1 MWYKLGCVEYIIPNI
16 LKVFIVS
23 YFLIA
28 TEAVYRLEVGVTYG
42 GGNIGNC
49 GSYKTPAEI
58 ETACNNDQTCIG
70 YSTHRDLNTG
80 AEPFAENG
88 FYPWCLKKTEGQTRI
103 VKNQNYYRKNPTNG
117 NKITL

>member
-1 MWYKLGCVEYIIPNI
+1 MSFSFITEPETYNNDLI
-16 LKVFIVS
+16 LSCHFS
-23 YFLIA
+23 IA

-58 ETACNNDQTCIG
+58 ETACNIDQTCIG

-103 VKNQNYYRKNPTNG
+103 APNQNYYRKIQQMVT
-117 NKITL
+117 